1 MERHRS
7 DGSQCSAIGGA
18 EVSLQAELSA
28 ETYTPAL
35 AETYTPAEVSQAIRY
50 LSTEQKTLLVK
61 IAKAYVWKTSY
72 GYEDLIQEALAR
84 VLEGKRAWPRNL
96 PIVVFLRGVMR
107 SIASDWTPENHDDTV
122 DVDEIGYVNH
132 SAAARIDAQKMLAL
146 FDDDPIAQRIF
157 VAMLEGAKG
166 EELRVLSG
174 LAQKD
179 YETKRTK
186 MRRRLEKMCHEQ

>member
-1 MERHRS
+1 MQRHRR
-7 DGSQCSAIGGA
+7 GRGVATGGG
-18 EVSLQAELSA
+18 SA
-28 ETYTPAL
+28 ETYPPAC

-72 GYEDLIQEALAR
+72 GYEDLIQEAFAR
-84 VLEGKRAWPRNL
+84 VLEGKRVWPRNL

-107 SIASDWTPENHDDTV
+107 SIASDWPPERHDD
-122 DVDEIGYVNH
+122 
-132 SAAARIDAQKMLAL
+132 AARIDAQKMLAL
-146 FDDDPIAQRIF
+146 FDDDPIAQKIF

-166 EELRVLSG
+166 EELRALSG

-186 MRRRLEKMCHEQ
+186 MRRRLEKVCHE